1 VLIAGSGMLTPLVAQ
16 KVSELTNEQVQQFIQ
31 QAKSSGLS
39 EAQIEQLALSR
50 GFTQADIAKM
60 RQRITEL
67 NAPKQ
72 PESIRDQGSSRT
84 QSADS
89 PVSQPPVNQPL
100 VNKPPVN
107 QPLGNQPPVNQ
118 SPVNQSPTNQSP
130 FNQSP
135 TNQSPVNQ
143 SLIEIPA
150 PVFGASLFTN
160 ANLTFEPNLRIPT
173 PKNYQLGPDDELV
186 VDIFGNAQQ
195 TYRVKINPEG
205 SIRLENL
212 SPIYVNGLTIEQ
224 AELRIVGR
232 LRQLYTG
239 LNSPSSGVHAEVSL
253 GNIRSIKVTLIGQVV
268 KPGTY
273 TLSSLGT
280 VFNAL
285 YAAGGPDPSRGSFRD
300 IRVYRANRQIRTLD
314 IYDFLLGADQK
325 DNVRLQDQDIVFVN
339 HYDTRVELSGE
350 VKQPGIYEVKKG
362 EFLKTVLAFAGG
374 YTDKAYS
381 ASLTLHRNTAKEL
394 EIGTIQAADI
404 DAFIP
409 QRGDQYVVGGITG
422 RYSNRV
428 IINGAV
434 FRPGTYALQ
443 NNLTLKQLIIA
454 AEGLREDA
462 FLDRGTIRRLR
473 KNLDPELISVDL
485 GKLMRGEVTDILL
498 QREDN
503 VWVLSYGD
511 LREKRTVTLQGA
523 VNKPGIFD
531 YVDSMSVAN
540 LIVLAGGFTEGATAS
555 RIEIARRLRRDTT
568 GLPDNQNVRLFQFD
582 LDGNLRL
589 TEADANF
596 SLHPFDQIFVR
607 TSPRYESQKMVT
619 ITGEVRYPGRYAIRD
634 KSERISDLIS
644 RAGGLQPEAFLK
656 AARFIREQ
664 EIISINIRE
673 ILQKPTESG
682 NLLLLAGDSII
693 IPRKVELVRIRGEV
707 LNPSTV
713 DFNERKSF
721 RSYIDEAGGFTS
733 KAQRRRTYVIHANGK
748 IQRTKQLL
756 FFRSYPTPEPGMEL
770 IVPSL
775 PKREEN
781 KLSPVERVAV
791 MTGITSLAAVV
802 LTIIRLF

>member
-239 LNSPSSGVHAEVSL
+239 IEFAVQWCSCRGV
-253 GNIRSIKVTLIGQVV
+253 
-268 KPGTY
+268 
-273 TLSSLGT
+273 
-280 VFNAL
+280 
-285 YAAGGPDPSRGSFRD
+285 AG
-300 IRVYRANRQIRTLD
+300 
-314 IYDFLLGADQK
+314 
-325 DNVRLQDQDIVFVN
+325 
-339 HYDTRVELSGE
+339 
-350 VKQPGIYEVKKG
+350 
-362 EFLKTVLAFAGG
+362 
-374 YTDKAYS
+374 
-381 ASLTLHRNTAKEL
+381 
-394 EIGTIQAADI
+394 
-404 DAFIP
+404 
-409 QRGDQYVVGGITG
+409 
-422 RYSNRV
+422 
-428 IINGAV
+428 
-434 FRPGTYALQ
+434 
-443 NNLTLKQLIIA
+443 
-454 AEGLREDA
+454 
-462 FLDRGTIRRLR
+462 
-473 KNLDPELISVDL
+473 
-485 GKLMRGEVTDILL
+485 
-498 QREDN
+498 
-503 VWVLSYGD
+503 
-511 LREKRTVTLQGA
+511 
-523 VNKPGIFD
+523 
-531 YVDSMSVAN
+531 
-540 LIVLAGGFTEGATAS
+540 
-555 RIEIARRLRRDTT
+555 
-568 GLPDNQNVRLFQFD
+568 
-582 LDGNLRL
+582 
-589 TEADANF
+589 
-596 SLHPFDQIFVR
+596 
-607 TSPRYESQKMVT
+607 
-619 ITGEVRYPGRYAIRD
+619 
-634 KSERISDLIS
+634 
-644 RAGGLQPEAFLK
+644 
-656 AARFIREQ
+656 
-664 EIISINIRE
+664 
-673 ILQKPTESG
+673 
-682 NLLLLAGDSII
+682 
-693 IPRKVELVRIRGEV
+693 
-707 LNPSTV
+707 
-713 DFNERKSF
+713 
-721 RSYIDEAGGFTS
+721 
-733 KAQRRRTYVIHANGK
+733 
-748 IQRTKQLL
+748 
-756 FFRSYPTPEPGMEL
+756 
-770 IVPSL
+770 
-775 PKREEN
+775 
-781 KLSPVERVAV
+781 
-791 MTGITSLAAVV
+791 
-802 LTIIRLF
+802 